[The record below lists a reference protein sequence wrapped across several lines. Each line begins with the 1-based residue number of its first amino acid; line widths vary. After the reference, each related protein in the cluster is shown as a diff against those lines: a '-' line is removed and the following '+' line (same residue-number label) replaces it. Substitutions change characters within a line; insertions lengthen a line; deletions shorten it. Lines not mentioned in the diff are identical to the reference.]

1 MEVRFKFISHGSSG
15 SLNSFYGYFPRLRM
29 HHWNDIL
36 SSSQNPH
43 TDSLTCEM
51 RKTIVEKGNRKL
63 WELPFPCQNCKPT
76 ATPHALGINATR
88 ARRVRRTPRLLLP
101 FLFEW

>member
-43 TDSLTCEM
+43 TDSLTCG
-51 RKTIVEKGNRKL
+51 V
-63 WELPFPCQNCKPT
+63 
-76 ATPHALGINATR
+76 
-88 ARRVRRTPRLLLP
+88 RVII
-101 FLFEW
+101 EDKA